1 METITLEQMYYIG
14 EIIGV
19 IVVIASLLYVGRQL
33 QQNVEALQA
42 SQRQT
47 TMSSDIQ
54 YLLKIVEIPNLAL
67 LRTKAEL
74 TDEEKIQL
82 YYMLSSYLRMRELD
96 WIQYQKGAL
105 DETTWAAYQSTIKSI
120 FSTPNARAVWQNI
133 SQFAMD
139 SFVAHVNSLIA
150 DEPVNE
156 RIQPLRAF
164 DQF

>member
-47 TMSSDIQ
+47 TLSSDLQ
-54 YLLKIVEIPNLAL
+54 YLLKIVDNPNLAI
-67 LRTKAEL
+67 LRTKTEL

-105 DETTWAAYQSTIKSI
+105 DETTWTAYQSTIKSI
-120 FSTPNARAVWQNI
+120 FSTPNARTVWQNI

-139 SFVAHVNSLIA
+139 GFVAHVNGLIA

-164 DQF
+164 D